1 MQFNHTCVLVNGTAC
16 AAPNSPVGLAVGLT
30 LFFLTLAAV
39 AVTIAV
45 KFYKNKWN
53 LPLLGQRKSQKK
65 DSVVTTQ
72 FDHQY
77 ASMVRTQSSENAP
90 IYENLARQKSGA
102 GSKSRPSCA
111 PTEDLYLQCDSPDD
125 AIYSNDPA
133 CNLAILP
140 ESRDDDVYIVPDS

>member
-1 MQFNHTCVLVNGTAC
+1 MQLNHTCVNGTAC
-16 AAPNSPVGLAVGLT
+16 AAPNSSTGLAVGLT
-30 LFFLTLAAV
+30 LFFLMLVAIAV
-39 AVTIAV
+39 MIVV
-45 KFYKNKWN
+45 KFYKNKWS

-77 ASMVRTQSSENAP
+77 SSMVRTKSTENTP
-90 IYENLARQKSGA
+90 IYENLTSQKSGA
-102 GSKSRPSCA
+102 RSQSRPPYA